1 MIVYRRHRKRL
12 LEKYLDNYEGSKLSE
27 KEKDNIYVG
36 LLKAESDV
44 LKYQKKFNLMNRLYE
59 NTKFKLEI
67 NKRKI
72 HELESSMIKL
82 LEKDEN

>member
-72 HELESSMIKL
+72 HELESSITKL